1 MPARRWPWILLT
13 LLVAAGLFRLRFDTD
28 VLALLPESL
37 PAIRGLRLQQ
47 RHFAASGDLLI
58 TLRGADPEAVSDAAA
73 AVSRALESDP
83 PLTRKARWRPPWQE
97 HPEDAAENLGWL
109 WLQQP
114 PEQVRLLVDRLAPA
128 RVAQELAAAREELTT
143 SLDPMTLARTSYDP
157 LGFSRLP
164 GASEGDLPDT
174 GDGVGLFTSGDGLFR
189 VVFVEPPRPDM
200 NYRELARWLA
210 AIRTRADTA
219 LASIPGADSKAVPG
233 FTGRPAFIAEIA
245 SGMERDLTGSILA
258 TILLIAGLFWIAHR
272 SWRPLGW
279 LVISLAG
286 TLVLTLALGG
296 LLFGTLNVLSV
307 GFAAVLLGLAVD
319 YGLVAYQEAAAHPGA
334 PPEEVRRAV
343 SRGVWYSAGTTAGT
357 FLLLGFAGLPGL
369 ARLGQLT
376 AIGLLTGAVVML
388 YFYLPRV
395 CPVPPRAARTA
406 SGADRSLAASFP
418 ERFGLRV
425 TAGLLLLMALILG
438 GRGLPAVT
446 ATDDPLRPRVSPA
459 YEAMEGMQRAL
470 DHPQDPLVLVW
481 EGSDPEAVARQMGM
495 VRQQLESAKERGAV
509 EAFELPDRF
518 WPRPDHAAVNHPILR
533 QWMEASPGLRD
544 AVLSAGF
551 NSNAVALLD
560 RLKTHWTQT
569 PAALTPDVW
578 PTNATAAWLRAQS
591 VARTTEGRWLALGA
605 VFAPD
610 PETLPRELG
619 PLPAGTT
626 LGSWTTLSRSLV
638 SFVQPRVGLLFAG
651 IAAALT
657 GCLWMAFGRGR
668 EVVLGLAALAL
679 SFALLLTAMSLL
691 GWTWN
696 LLSLVALPL
705 LLGISVDSTIHVQLA
720 LQRHQGEAR
729 AVWRTTGRA
738 LLLCA
743 GANIA
748 GFGSLAWSSN
758 RGLASLDLLCAVG
771 VGCVFAICVGLLP
784 AWWRR
789 WAGPVAAPP
798 STAPGP
804 SALYGPAVWRLARVL
819 ARVLP
824 DAAAHQT
831 ATFGGWLY
839 PRLAPERLQIVAGNL
854 RPVVGPPPGAAEAAA
869 RRTFHQFARK
879 LVDLWRREAG
889 VMDAVRIEPGDG
901 WQHFTEARKSGRG
914 VLLVT
919 PHLGNWELG
928 ADLLKRDGIRPLVL
942 TAPEPGDGFTELR
955 AAARR
960 RLGVDTLVVGSDPFA
975 FVEVI
980 RRLQDGGMVAL
991 LMDRPPAATAVKVTF
1006 LGRPFLASVAAAELA
1021 RASGAVVLPVIIVR
1035 EGPLHRAHAL
1045 APVDYDR
1052 RALGNREER
1061 IAFTG
1066 RILRAFESAVRQFSD
1081 QWFHF
1086 VPVWPSGPQAPE
1098 PAPPAEPRDPSLHP
1112 PSS

>member
-1 MPARRWPWILLT
+1 MPARRWPWILIA

-47 RHFAASGDLLI
+47 RHFPASGDLVI
-58 TLRGADPEAVSDAAA
+58 TLVGTDPEAVSEAAG

-97 HPEDAAENLGWL
+97 HPEDAAENLAWL
-109 WLQQP
+109 WLQQN
-114 PEQVRLLVDRLAPA
+114 PEEVQALVDRLAPA
-128 RVAQELAAAREELTT
+128 RVAGELAAAREELTT
-143 SLDPMTLARTSYDP
+143 SLDPLTLARTSYDP

-164 GASEGDLPDT
+164 GASEEERPAA
-174 GDGVGLFTSGDGLFR
+174 GDGVGLFTSADGLLR

-200 NYRELARWLA
+200 NYRELAPWLKA
-210 AIRTRADTA
+210 VQSRTETA
-219 LASIPGADSKAVPG
+219 LAGIPGAGPRLLSG

-245 SGMERDLTGSILA
+245 SGMERDLTSSVLA
-258 TILLIAGLFWIAHR
+258 TVILIGGLFWAAHR

-286 TLVLTLALGG
+286 TLALTLALGG

-334 PPEEVRRAV
+334 RPGEVRRAV

-376 AIGLLTGAVVML
+376 ALGLLTGAVVML

-395 CPVPPRAARTA
+395 CPVSPLTVKALEEGGPVHAKAP
-406 SGADRSLAASFP
+406 DRIRLGMTLALVV
-418 ERFGLRV
+418 GV
-425 TAGLLLLMALILG
+425 AGILG
-438 GRGLPAVT
+438 LRGLPPVT
-446 ATDDPLRPRVSPA
+446 ATDDPLRPRVSPS
-459 YEAMEGMQRAL
+459 YEAMAVMQRAL
-470 DHPQDPLVLVW
+470 AHPQDPQILMF
-481 EGSDPEAVARQMGM
+481 EGGDPEAVARQMEL
-495 VRQQLESAKERGAV
+495 VRRQLESAKERGAV
-509 EAFELPDRF
+509 HSFELPDRF
-518 WPRPDHAAVNHPILR
+518 WPRPDHAAVNARILR
-533 QWMEASPGLRD
+533 QGMEAAPNVRE
-544 AVLSAGF
+544 AVLNAGF
-551 NSNAVALLD
+551 NSNAVALLN
-560 RLKTHWTQT
+560 RLEARWRQT
-569 PAALTPDVW
+569 PAALPPDLW
-578 PTNATAAWLRAQS
+578 PTNATASWLTAQS
-591 VARTTEGRWLALGA
+591 VARTTEGRWLALGS
-605 VFAPD
+605 VFAAD
-610 PETLPRELG
+610 PEALPRELG

-638 SFVQPRVGLLFAG
+638 SFVQPRVGLLVTG

-657 GCLWMAFGRGR
+657 LCLWMAFRRGR

-679 SFALLLTAMSLL
+679 SFGLLLTLMSLL

-720 LQRHQGEAR
+720 LQRHHGEAG

-789 WAGPVAAPP
+789 WAGPTADFR

-804 SALYGPAVWRLARVL
+804 STLYGPAVWRLARGL
-819 ARVLP
+819 AWALP
-824 DAAAHQT
+824 HPLVQGVAHI
-831 ATFGGWLY
+831 GGWLY
-839 PRLAPERLQIVAGNL
+839 PRLAPGRLKVVTDNL
-854 RPVVGPPPGAAEAAA
+854 RPVVGPEPGAAETAA
-869 RRTFHQFARK
+869 RRTFHQFALK
-879 LVDLWRREAG
+879 LVELWRREAG
-889 VMDAVRIEPGDG
+889 VPGAAGVEPGEG
-901 WQHFTEARKSGRG
+901 WRQFTDARKSGRG

-980 RRLQDGGMVAL
+980 RRLQEGGMVAL
-991 LMDRPPAATAVKVTF
+991 LMDRPPEATAVQVIF
-1006 LGRPFLASVAAAELA
+1006 LGRPILASIAAAELA

-1035 EGPLHRAHAL
+1035 EGPIHRAHAL

-1061 IAFTG
+1061 VAFTG
-1066 RILRAFESAVRQFSD
+1066 RILRAFEPGIRQFSD

-1086 VPVWPSGPQAPE
+1086 VPVWPSGPQSPE
-1098 PAPPAEPRDPSLHP
+1098 PSPPAALRAAAAHP